1 MIENGSIY
9 LETNTTYIFKVEM
22 NFRKET
28 LAVNFVHG
36 YYDHTDLKYKKKRQK
51 KPKLNKIRF
60 TIWNKVQVKTTD
72 QWDRH

>member
-28 LAVNFVHG
+28 LAVNFVLG
-36 YYDHTDLKYKKKRQK
+36 YYDHSDFELKYKKERR
-51 KPKLNKIRF
+51 NRNEIRF
-60 TIWNKVQVKTTD
+60 RLQYEIRFK
-72 QWDRH
+72 

>member
-36 YYDHTDLKYKKKRQK
+36 YYDHTDFELKYKKR
-51 KPKLNKIRF
+51 
-60 TIWNKVQVKTTD
+60 
-72 QWDRH
+72 